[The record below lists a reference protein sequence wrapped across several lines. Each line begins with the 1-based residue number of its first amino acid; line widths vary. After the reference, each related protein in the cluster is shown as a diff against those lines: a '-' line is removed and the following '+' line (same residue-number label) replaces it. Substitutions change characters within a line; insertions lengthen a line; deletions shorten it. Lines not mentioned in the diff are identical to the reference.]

1 MYPSIRDSRRNQSD
15 INEVDGR
22 VPRNIRRR
30 GRIIFH
36 FATRPRSGTKP
47 LEITSNRSNPPLDME
62 HIRNAKSASDW
73 TRNDFG
79 SYKIELVPCNAAEF
93 FQVGQSTLP
102 LTVPDNNPQL
112 LKHPTTDDVTDKEA
126 YRVLEYMDLAM
137 ARVPDEESA
146 VDDFTVHLLLALGYA
161 EMNSGRIVRTRKDI
175 PLYISGEWRHAET
188 DVCVI
193 DKNQNSIVLV
203 VQASQEDKRYME
215 GDPIPQLV
223 AKAISA
229 FQHNNN
235 IRQQSGLPPLNNK
248 VMPGIAMIGTSPIF
262 FKVDVTTAL
271 ISAIEHGDVSLMML
285 LQTIVEMHV
294 PEIPRPPSRFS
305 EGMRLLE
312 NRSVILACFEA
323 FKQFLTWLA

>member
-1 MYPSIRDSRRNQSD
+1 
-15 INEVDGR
+15 
-22 VPRNIRRR
+22 
-30 GRIIFH
+30 
-36 FATRPRSGTKP
+36 
-47 LEITSNRSNPPLDME
+47 ME

-73 TRNDFG
+73 TRNDCG
-79 SYKIELVPCNAAEF
+79 SYKIELVPCNAAKF
-93 FQVGQSTLP
+93 FGQRTLP

-112 LKHPTTDDVTDKEA
+112 LTHPTTDDVTDKEA

-175 PLYISGEWRHAET
+175 PLYTSGEWRHAET

-223 AKAISA
+223 AKVIAA
-229 FQHNNN
+229 FQHNYH

-248 VMPGIAMIGTSPIF
+248 VMPAIAMIGTSPIF
-262 FKVDVTTAL
+262 FKVDVSAYL
-271 ISAIEHGDVSLMML
+271 VSAIELGEFPGTPLP
-285 LQTIVEMHV
+285 TNVEMHV